1 MSAQG
6 ARPRF
11 HALIRPEIAFY
22 GYPPSQ
28 VTMLRFPSAL
38 LIACVFACAKKPDA
52 TQQADTTAT
61 ASTTTSTTETP
72 IASTENAVA
81 PEVNP
86 PGDIPDT
93 QAFVSYTN
101 SPGGFRL
108 EVPEGWARTEN
119 GPSVSFINKFDGV
132 KVDVGLSSS
141 SAPPTAASVR
151 ANEAKVIQ
159 AQGHAV

>member
-1 MSAQG
+1 MRKTIPNA
-6 ARPRF
+6 A
-11 HALIRPEIAFY
+11 AA
-22 GYPPSQ
+22 
-28 VTMLRFPSAL
+28 A
-38 LIACVFACAKKPDA
+38 AAAAAVFALVVACTKKPDA
-52 TQQADTTAT
+52 TQRTDSTIASTSST
-61 ASTTTSTTETP
+61 ASTEAP
-72 IASTENAVA
+72 ISSTENAVA

-119 GPSVSFINKFDGV
+119 GPSVSFVNKFDGV

-141 SAPPTAASVR
+141 AAAPTAARSEERRVGK
-151 ANEAKVIQ
+151 E
-159 AQGHAV
+159 G